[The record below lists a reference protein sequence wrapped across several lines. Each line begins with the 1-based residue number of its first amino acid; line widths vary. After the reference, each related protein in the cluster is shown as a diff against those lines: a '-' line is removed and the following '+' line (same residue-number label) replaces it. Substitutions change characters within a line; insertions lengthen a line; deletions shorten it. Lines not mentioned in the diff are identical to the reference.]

1 MAGTPTPTQAELNKI
16 ALGEPVELADDGS
29 GPDPNVSTL
38 GAPKQDAPKQTT
50 PPRPTSSR
58 SPT

>member
-29 GPDPNVSTL
+29 GPDPNVLSV
-38 GAPKQDAPKQTT
+38 GAKQEAPKQPTT
-50 PPRPTSSR
+50 PR
-58 SPT
+58 SPARSPSA